1 MHHFSDDDVRQVL
14 SWPNVLKALEEG
26 FRHKASF
33 QIPERIMLESRGNI
47 YLTMPCLDAEGWF
60 GIKQVS
66 IIPENGSHN
75 LPTVQAHY
83 SLSNPQ
89 GTPVVSA
96 SATLLTQMRTAG
108 TSALAAR
115 YLAPRNART
124 LLVIG
129 TGSLAPWQAE
139 AHAQVRDY
147 TQILVWGR
155 NSAKIQVTRDD
166 VATRLPKT
174 TVEAANSTQTALVEA
189 CKQADVITIATTA
202 KKPIISADWLTKD
215 KPYHLDLV
223 GAFTPAMAEVDADIV
238 KRAAVYIDDHA
249 GARSEAGDLI
259 QACEAGW
266 SFAEVKA
273 ELAEIVQDKPH
284 QNQHQDKPLTLFKS
298 VGLALEDLQTA
309 KLLVTG

>member
-1 MHHFSDDDVRQVL
+1 MHHFSDDDVRRAL
-14 SWPNVLKALEEG
+14 SWQGVLKALEEG
-26 FRHKASF
+26 FRHKDSF
-33 QIPERIMLESRGNI
+33 QIPERIMLESHGNA
-47 YLTMPCLDAEGWF
+47 YLTMPCLDTDGWF

-66 IIPENGSHN
+66 IIPDNSKYD

-83 SLSNPQ
+83 SLSNLQ

-115 YLAPRNART
+115 YLAPQDART

-147 TQILVWGR
+147 TEILVWGR
-155 NSAKIQVTRDD
+155 DSAKTQVTRDD
-166 VATRLPKT
+166 IATRLPQT
-174 TVEAANSTQTALVEA
+174 PVEAVDATQSALATACA
-189 CKQADVITIATTA
+189 QADVISIATTA
-202 KKPIISADWLTKD
+202 TIPIVKADWLTED
-215 KPYHLDLV
+215 KPRHLDLV
-223 GAFTPAMAEVDADIV
+223 GAFTPAMAEVDADTV
-238 KRAAVYIDDHA
+238 KRAAVYIDDMA

-259 QACEAGW
+259 QACDTGW
-266 SFAEVKA
+266 SFDEVIA
-273 ELAEIVQDKPH
+273 ELAELVQGKPQ
-284 QNQHQDKPLTLFKS
+284 QNHSLTLFKS

-309 KLLVTG
+309 KLLVTSG

>member
-1 MHHFSDDDVRQVL
+1 MHHFSDDDVRRAL
-14 SWPNVLKALEEG
+14 SWQGILTALEEG
-26 FRHKASF
+26 FRHKTSF
-33 QIPERIMLESRGNI
+33 QIPERIVLEQDGKV
-47 YLTMPCLDAEGWF
+47 YLTMPCLDADGWF

-66 IIPENGSHN
+66 IIPDNSTHN

-108 TSALAAR
+108 TSALTAR
-115 YLAPRNART
+115 YLAPQDART

-147 TQILVWGR
+147 SQILVWGR
-155 NSAKIQVTRDD
+155 DSAKTQATRDD
-166 VATRLPKT
+166 ISSRLPQT
-174 TVEAANSTQTALVEA
+174 TVEAVDATQTALAEA
-189 CKQADVITIATTA
+189 CKQADVISIATTA
-202 KKPIISADWLTKD
+202 KTPIVQADWLTDD
-215 KPYHLDLV
+215 KPRHLDLV
-223 GAFTPAMAEVDADIV
+223 GAFTPEMAEVDAATV
-238 KRAAVYIDDHA
+238 KRAAVYIDDLA

-259 QACEAGW
+259 QACEADW
-266 SFAEVKA
+266 SFDEVVA
-273 ELAEIVQDKPH
+273 ELAELVQKKPQ
-284 QNQHQDKPLTLFKS
+284 QNHPLTLFKS

-309 KLLVTG
+309 KLLVKSS